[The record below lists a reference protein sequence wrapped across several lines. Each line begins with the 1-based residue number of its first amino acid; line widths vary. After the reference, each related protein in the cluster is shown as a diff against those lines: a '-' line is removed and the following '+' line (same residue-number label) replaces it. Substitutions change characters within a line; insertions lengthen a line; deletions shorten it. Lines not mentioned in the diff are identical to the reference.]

1 MLEFILYSIA
11 LVCLLLGSVSD
22 IKKLE
27 IPDYISYFMI
37 SAGIGI
43 RLLYSLLENN
53 FFPFFDGLLGF
64 AAFYLMGIAMYY
76 TGQWGGGDAKVM
88 MGFGA
93 LSGIGL
99 GSILA
104 GDVPFPLI
112 AFFYMLFSGAVIG
125 IIYSA
130 VLYFRNKGKAERE
143 FRIIRKKSSAL
154 EKAVL
159 IISGIMELLIFL
171 ALMAYPE
178 FGLNALMLAFP
189 FIAVLMLYLSLFLKA
204 VQESCMNMLIPP
216 EKLTEGDW
224 LVNDIVVAGKT
235 VVKKNKTGL
244 ELSELKKILALKRK
258 GKIRLVKVKY
268 GMPFVPSF
276 FAGLIVALV
285 FQKLA
290 ISLFP

>member
-1 MLEFILYSIA
+1 MLEFILYSVA
-11 LVCLLLGSVSD
+11 LVCLFLGSISD

-37 SAGIGI
+37 AAGIGI
-43 RLLYSLLENN
+43 RLLYSILQNN
-53 FFPFFDGLLGF
+53 FFTILDGILGF
-64 AAFYLMGIAMYY
+64 AAFYLIGIIMYY

-93 LSGIGL
+93 LFGIGL
-99 GSILA
+99 RSILTKN
-104 GDVPFPLI
+104 VPFPLI
-112 AFFYMLFSGAVIG
+112 VFFYMLLSGAVIG

-130 VLYFRNKGKAERE
+130 ILYFKNTGKAGRE
-143 FRIIRKKSSAL
+143 FKRIRKKSSHL

-159 IISGIMELLIFL
+159 IISGILEVLIFL
-171 ALMAYPE
+171 AVRNYADS
-178 FGLNALMLAFP
+178 GLDALMLALP
-189 FIAVLMLYLSLFLKA
+189 FIAVLMFYLSLFLKA

-224 LVNDIVVAGKT
+224 LVNDIIVAGKII
-235 VVKKNKTGL
+235 VKKNKTGL
-244 ELSELKKILALKRK
+244 ELSELKKILALKKK

-276 FAGLIVALV
+276 FVGLVVALI
-285 FQKLA
+285 FRSLS
-290 ISLFP
+290 ISIFP